1 MMSVMQQYR
10 EQPTVFSAENH
21 PTYKAD
27 LEKVS
32 KLMPVA
38 SYESVAT
45 MAGGLSS
52 DDDSSDTMSLQNGN
66 DMDRSAELKA
76 MKYGEQNVHSAESLL
91 VKANVDAMGYPM
103 KTTTTIEVALSPE
116 YVKNVEKRD
125 NLVKKLGSGEE
136 YKLAKLAKLQQ
147 QKVMMNDEISMAESK
162 WFIYD
167 YETEGLEEACKTTAR
182 TDVVKKLGAGT
193 SYKLHKLQK
202 LEARIAPEVYE
213 WDKWCHQDYDSAD
226 CLRQQ

>member
-1 MMSVMQQYR
+1 MMSVMQQYH

-52 DDDSSDTMSLQNGN
+52 DDDSSDTMSLNGN
-66 DMDRSAELKA
+66 NVKYAEQ
-76 MKYGEQNVHSAESLL
+76 KYQVPSVESTL
-91 VKANVDAMGYPM
+91 VKANVDAMGYPK

-125 NLVKKLGSGEE
+125 NLVKRLGAGED

-147 QKVMMNDEISMAESK
+147 QKVLMNDEISMAESK

-182 TDVVKKLGAGT
+182 TDLVKKLGQGT

-202 LEARIAPEVYE
+202 LEARVAPEVFA
-213 WDKWCHQDYDSAD
+213 WDRWCHQDYDSAD